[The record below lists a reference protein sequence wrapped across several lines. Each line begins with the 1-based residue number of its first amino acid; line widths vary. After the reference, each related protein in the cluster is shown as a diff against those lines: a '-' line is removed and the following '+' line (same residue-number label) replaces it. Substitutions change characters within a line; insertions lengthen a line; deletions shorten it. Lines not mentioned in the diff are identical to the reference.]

1 MSSPN
6 HSFQVQVLIKLF
18 RLVFSNLPYI
28 PLIPFT
34 KSLHSSS
41 YPSLRLQWI
50 VCFQGLL
57 VRVDFLNVF
66 QSVRFSKKRFEHKLC
81 STGIVEQVKEL
92 YSVEILFWKQ
102 RCYWIKRYL
111 FLFNHT
117 FFFSRE
123 LIFDNLKS

>member
-123 LIFDNLKS
+123 LLFDNLKS

>member
-41 YPSLRLQWI
+41 YPSLWLQWI

-92 YSVEILFWKQ
+92 YSIEILFWKQ

-123 LIFDNLKS
+123 LLFDNLKS

>member
-34 KSLHSSS
+34 KYLHSSS
-41 YPSLRLQWI
+41 YPSLWLQWI

-123 LIFDNLKS
+123 LLFDNLKS

>member
-6 HSFQVQVLIKLF
+6 PSFQVQVLIKLF
-18 RLVFSNLPYI
+18 RLVFSNLLYI

-41 YPSLRLQWI
+41 YPSLRLQLI

-81 STGIVEQVKEL
+81 SIGIVAQVKEL
-92 YSVEILFWKQ
+92 YSIEILFWKQ
-102 RCYWIKRYL
+102 RCYCSFQIVCLDQK
-111 FLFNHT
+111 
-117 FFFSRE
+117 
-123 LIFDNLKS
+123 IFIPF

>member
-41 YPSLRLQWI
+41 YPSLWLQWI

-123 LIFDNLKS
+123 LLFDNLKS

>member
-92 YSVEILFWKQ
+92 YSIEILFWKQ

-123 LIFDNLKS
+123 LLFDNLKS